1 MAQPIATPDCE
12 LDNSRADFLN
22 FLKSIILVFDM
33 TRVHLIQGT
42 TANLIA
48 NRENSHTE
56 PDTYL
61 AKSPS
66 KVAQQSRPDR
76 LR

>member
-1 MAQPIATPDCE
+1 MAHPIATPDCE

-48 NRENSHTE
+48 KRENSHTE
-56 PDTYL
+56 PDE
-61 AKSPS
+61 
-66 KVAQQSRPDR
+66 RPMQWSSIAAV
-76 LR
+76 LRAE